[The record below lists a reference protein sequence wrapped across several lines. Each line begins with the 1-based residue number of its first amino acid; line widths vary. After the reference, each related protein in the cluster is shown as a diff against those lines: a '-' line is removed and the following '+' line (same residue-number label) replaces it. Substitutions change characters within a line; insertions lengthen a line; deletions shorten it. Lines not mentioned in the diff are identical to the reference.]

1 MLKSANS
8 RFWKSCTVHG
18 FVWLGVVTGGAGLT
32 GLLDPICG
40 VEGAM
45 TTWAW
50 PGLAAKSMPPLM
62 ANAAST
68 RGEKDTMLRMGNTS
82 KIKYGIRW

>member
-1 MLKSANS
+1 
-8 RFWKSCTVHG
+8 
-18 FVWLGVVTGGAGLT
+18 
-32 GLLDPICG
+32 
-40 VEGAM
+40 M